1 MTIIVVSDTH
11 GDFETFYQIVGKNPD
26 SDLFIHLGD
35 GEYEYEDVRSVF
47 YNKAFL
53 FVKGNNDWGNYP
65 QNIVTELGGK
75 KFYLCHGHRFERA
88 KMKEYLAATASV
100 NGCSVALFGHTH
112 VPVNEDS
119 GGILLFNP
127 GSTSLP
133 RGGNKPTYG
142 KITVDESGNITACH
156 IVIKH

>member
-1 MTIIVVSDTH
+1 MTFIVVSDTH
-11 GDFETFYQIVGKNPD
+11 GDFETFYEIVGKNPACE
-26 SDLFIHLGD
+26 LFRHLGD
-35 GEYEYEDVRSVF
+35 GEHEYEDVRSVF

-100 NGCSVALFGHTH
+100 NGCSAALFGHTH
-112 VPVNEDS
+112 VPVNEMS
-119 GGILLFNP
+119 NGILLFNP

-142 KITVDESGNITACH
+142 KITVDESGNITARH
-156 IVIKH
+156 VII